1 MDKQT
6 LEPLLLL
13 CTDRNIVAPLRTLFD
28 SVGEAVQVEYE
39 PSDWRLAMATR
50 GPVERDF
57 LWLTA
62 LPTSWPQHALSRLR
76 TAAASAPGAITSFG
90 AGVALAD
97 ELTEGLNADQ
107 IDSLCYLLGERRLL
121 DIDVLTNP
129 TLIYVAAGNAQRTDR
144 LLLCEHIYVGF
155 DPAPTAVSGHI
166 EIGADVR
173 SRWPSPVPVDFEPIY
188 PGLSEQPVVLH
199 VLHDWGGGIARFVA
213 DLAES
218 DPRRIHLALRA
229 RGSWATRRYGS
240 SLELS
245 LVDGGIILGNWPLSA
260 AIGSISLTH
269 PGYRELMAQV
279 NQRYGIAA
287 IIVSSLI
294 GHSLDAL
301 ETGLPTAVV
310 AHDYFPLWPE
320 LHCNFGDVSRR
331 FDAKER
337 AETVAAMAANGLFG
351 EHVPSFWQDI
361 YDAYVQQLLKPELQ
375 MAAPSQSVIDNLA
388 RISPELKN
396 KPIELIPHGLLPWP
410 EPQPSVE
417 ADTDGPLRLLI
428 PGRINGGKG
437 LDLLL
442 GALPELA
449 EHAELYLLG
458 CGKAGEALFGVGGVH
473 IELDYR
479 HDEFPQRVAR
489 IRPHAALL
497 LSTVA
502 ESFSY
507 TLSEVWSLGVVPLAT
522 RTGAFAERISDG
534 DNGMLFAAD
543 ARALIT
549 LVRGLARDRSPLDAL
564 RAALSPESMRSAS
577 EMAADYEA
585 WLRVPAVPTTLAPR
599 PPRSDDY
606 RQLQLT
612 AERDGLHRRAATL
625 EAQTHSQQSQLE
637 ERAVWGYELDRR
649 LRESTDWAHQL
660 EEELEERGRQLR
672 ERNDCAQQLE
682 QDLDE
687 RGAWGF
693 ELDRQLRERT
703 DWAHQLQQELEE
715 RGRQL
720 RQRNDWAQQLEQDL
734 KERGDWGL
742 ELDRQLRECTDW
754 AHQLQQDLAE
764 RDTVITQLGEQL
776 RGSELTL
783 EMSIEAR
790 QRLTADRQRLAADR
804 QEKERIH
811 LADIAALEAERNGL
825 SLLNEELNLA
835 KREILSSTSWRIT
848 APLRR
853 LVLGARR
860 IIPGLNFRLARARAL
875 FGRLRG
881 SLARR
886 GLGGTIGRVSEE
898 MRHSPPPETPP
909 ALNKPSKHPQAEFA
923 PFGVPSSDQP
933 KVSVII
939 PIYGKLAYTVTCL
952 QSLAACADRSAME
965 IIVVDDCSPDD
976 SADRLTAVDGLRLI
990 RNEENLGFIGA
1001 CNAGAAAARGEFL
1014 CFLNNDTA
1022 VQPGWMDALVD
1033 TFARHPKC
1041 GLAGSKLVYPDG
1053 RLQEAGGII
1062 FSDGGGWNYGR
1073 FEQPNDPRFDYEREV
1088 DYCSGAS
1095 ILVRAELFDQFG
1107 GFDTLYKP
1115 AYYEDTDLAFKVRD
1129 AGLKVIYQP
1138 RSQVVHYE
1146 GISSGTDTSTGIK
1159 RFQPINQAKF
1169 LQRWAD
1175 ALTRQPEHDA
1185 EKVNLNCEHRV
1196 AGRILII
1203 DATTP
1208 TPDQDSGSVRMMN
1221 LLRLLVSEGWK
1232 VVFFA
1237 DNRAYVEGYSEAVR
1251 DLGVEVQFHPWL
1263 NDPVEF
1269 FRRRGGEFDAVMA
1282 CRHYVAS
1289 QYTELV
1295 RQYCPK
1301 ARYLFDTVDLHYLR
1315 EQRAAK
1321 IENDPALVKQA
1332 EATRKQE
1339 LALIAAADITLVVS
1353 PTEKSLLATEAADA
1367 RVEILSNIHTVPG
1380 RSVEFAER
1388 QGILFVGG
1396 FQHTPNVDAVL
1407 WFVSE
1412 IWPQVHQALPEAKF
1426 LIVGSRMPAEVEELG
1441 KQSGVVARGFVEEL
1455 DPLLDGCRI
1464 AVAPLRYGAGVKGK
1478 VNSSMAHGQP
1488 VVMTQIAAEGMHLES
1503 GKHGLISDDP
1513 GEFAEAVIKL
1523 YTDPE
1528 LWQVISDGGIANVRE
1543 NFSLESALAAL
1554 RGILYD

>member
-1 MDKQT
+1 MDKQVV
-6 LEPLLLL
+6 EPQLVL
-13 CTDRNIVAPLRTLFD
+13 CTDRDLVAPLRTLFD
-28 SVGEAVQVEYE
+28 DAGESVQVEYD

-50 GPVERDF
+50 ESAERDF
-57 LWLTA
+57 LWLTE
-62 LPTSWPQHALSRLR
+62 LPTHWPQHALSRLR
-76 TAAASAPGAITSFG
+76 SAAASAAAAITSFG
-90 AGVALAD
+90 ASAPLAE
-97 ELTEGLNADQ
+97 ELTDGLNADQ
-107 IDSLCYLLGERRLL
+107 IDSLCYLLSERRLL
-121 DIDVLTNP
+121 DIDPTSNP
-129 TLIYVAAGNAQRTDR
+129 ALVYAGAGPAQRADR
-144 LLLCEHIYVGF
+144 LLLCEHLYVGF
-155 DPAPTAVSGHI
+155 DLAHSLLDEHI
-166 EIGADVR
+166 EMSADIC
-173 SRWPSPVPVDFEPIY
+173 SRWPSPVPIDFVPTY
-188 PGLSEQPVVLH
+188 PGLSKQPALLH

-213 DLAES
+213 DVAES
-218 DPRRIHLALRA
+218 DPQQIHLALRA
-229 RGSWATRRYGS
+229 RGDGSTRRYGS

-245 LVDGGIILGNWPLSA
+245 LINGGISLGKWPLSA
-260 AIGSISLTH
+260 AIGSISVTH

-279 NQRYGIAA
+279 IERYGIAA

-301 ETGLPTAVV
+301 ESGLPTAVV

-331 FDAKER
+331 FDAEER
-337 AETVAAMAANGLFG
+337 AATVAAMAADGLFG
-351 EHVPSFWQDI
+351 ERAPDFWQEI
-361 YDAYVQQLLKPELQ
+361 YDTYVQRLLKPEVQ

-388 RISPELKN
+388 RIAPQLKA
-396 KPIELIPHGLLPWP
+396 KPIELIAHGLLPWP

-417 ADTDGPLRLLI
+417 VDTNGPLRLLV
-428 PGRINGGKG
+428 PGRIDGGKG
-437 LDLLL
+437 LELLR

-449 EHAELYLLG
+449 ELAELHLLG
-458 CGKAGEALFGVGGVH
+458 CGKSGEQLFGVGGVH

-522 RTGAFAERISDG
+522 RTGAFAERIRDG
-534 DNGMLFAAD
+534 DNGMLFAPD
-543 ARALIT
+543 ARALVS
-549 LVRGLARDRSPLDAL
+549 LVRGLARDRSTLETV
-564 RAALSPESMRSAS
+564 RAALNPKSMRTAS
-577 EMAADYEA
+577 EMAADYRA
-585 WLRVPAVPTTLAPR
+585 WLPVPAVPTTLTPR
-599 PPRSDDY
+599 PPRNEDY
-606 RQLQLT
+606 KQLQLIT
-612 AERDGLHRRAATL
+612 ERNSLRNRAAAL
-625 EAQTHSQQSQLE
+625 EAKTHNQQ
-637 ERAVWGYELDRR
+637 R
-649 LRESTDWAHQL
+649 
-660 EEELEERGRQLR
+660 ELE
-672 ERNDCAQQLE
+672 
-682 QDLDE
+682 E

-693 ELDRQLRERT
+693 KLDRQLRERT
-703 DWAHQLQQELEE
+703 DWA
-715 RGRQL
+715 
-720 RQRNDWAQQLEQDL
+720 QR
-734 KERGDWGL
+734 
-742 ELDRQLRECTDW
+742 
-754 AHQLQQDLAE
+754 LQQDLADAKQE
-764 RDTVITQLGEQL
+764 GNTAIAELGEQL
-776 RGSELTL
+776 RSTELEL
-783 EMSIEAR
+783 KKSVEAR
-790 QRLTADRQRLAADR
+790 RRLRGRARERLREERRLVRTLTVEMADLADQIKLMLADGQQR
-804 QEKERIH
+804 ERIH
-811 LADIAALEAERNGL
+811 QADVAALEAERNGL
-825 SLLNEELNLA
+825 SLVIEELNLA

-848 APLRR
+848 APLRV
-853 LVLGARR
+853 LVKGARR
-860 IIPGLNFRLARARAL
+860 VVPGLNFRLARTRAL
-875 FGRLRG
+875 LGRLRG

-886 GLGGTIGRVSEE
+886 GLRGTFSRVSEE
-898 MRHSPPPETPP
+898 MHRLPPPQTPP
-909 ALNKPSKHPQAEFA
+909 VLIGPSEHPQAEFE
-923 PFGVPSSDQP
+923 PFSVPCSDRP
-933 KVSVII
+933 KVSVVI

-976 SADRLTAVDGLRLI
+976 SADRLTAVNGLRLI

-1001 CNAGAAAARGEFL
+1001 CNAGAAAARGAFL

-1022 VQPGWMDALVD
+1022 VQPGWIDALVD
-1033 TFARHPKC
+1033 TFERHPQC

-1095 ILVRAELFDQFG
+1095 ILIRTELFHQFG
-1107 GFDTLYKP
+1107 GFDSLYKP

-1159 RFQPINQAKF
+1159 RFQLINQAKF
-1169 LQRWAD
+1169 LERWAD
-1175 ALTRQPEHDA
+1175 ALARQPEHDGD
-1185 EKVNLNCEHRV
+1185 KVSLNCEHR
-1196 AGRILII
+1196 ATGRILII

-1221 LLRLLVSEGWK
+1221 LLRLLVGEGWK

-1237 DNRAYVEGYSEAVR
+1237 DNRAYVAGYSEAVR
-1251 DLGVEVQFHPWL
+1251 DLGVEVQYHPWL

-1269 FRRRGGEFDAVMA
+1269 FKRRGGEFDAVMA

-1321 IENDPALVKQA
+1321 IENDPALIKQA
-1332 EATRKQE
+1332 DVTRKQE
-1339 LALIAAADITLVVS
+1339 LGLIAAADITLVVS
-1353 PTEKSLLATEAADA
+1353 PTEKLLLASEAADA

-1380 RSVEFAER
+1380 RSMEFAER
-1388 QGILFVGG
+1388 KNILFVGG

-1412 IWPQVHQALPEAKF
+1412 IWPRVHQVLPRAEF

-1441 KQSGVVARGFVEEL
+1441 KHAGVVARGFVEEL

-1488 VVMTQIAAEGMHLES
+1488 VVMTKIAAEGMHLEN
-1503 GKHGLISDDP
+1503 GTHGLITDDP
-1513 GEFAEAVIKL
+1513 GEYAEAVIKL

-1528 LWQVISDGGIANVRE
+1528 LWQRISDGGIANVTE
-1543 NFSLESALAAL
+1543 NFSLKSALTAL